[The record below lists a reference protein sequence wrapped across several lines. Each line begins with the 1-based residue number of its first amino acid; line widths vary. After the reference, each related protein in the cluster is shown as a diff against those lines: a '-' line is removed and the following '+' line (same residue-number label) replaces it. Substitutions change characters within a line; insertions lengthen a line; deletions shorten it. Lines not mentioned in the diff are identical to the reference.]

1 MLVKDIK
8 MSFFDFFTRNSKRK
22 ESVEKNPSTMQ
33 KLANRYLIEDNDR
46 YTPFGRP
53 MRNYKITDMTE
64 GKEFKLSIVYN
75 IFDWKDLPKEE
86 ARYHSLEDNHYKVFV
101 SVSSHDSEKN
111 LAFFSSELYQ
121 KDFDIKE
128 KINIHDV
135 DLALYNQLKE
145 ARKDSSNP
153 KRQEE
158 AYLVSTLLR
167 AAHDN
172 IWIAPLL
179 KHKNEPE
186 YAQKLEQMQVDVKEI
201 SKKVQKKIQ
210 AYKQKQK
217 EKQERKNGLFSLFPQ
232 KKQKQAKNR
241 MSPEQVQQKTSEYI
255 RYLMKKNFVDGI

>member
-1 MLVKDIK
+1 
-8 MSFFDFFTRNSKRK
+8 MSIFDFFKRK
-22 ESVEKNPSTMQ
+22 NKVVENEPQSTMVE
-33 KLANRYLIEDNDR
+33 LANRYLIEDSGD
-46 YTPFGRP
+46 YWVPFGRP
-53 MRNYKITDMTE
+53 ERNYKITDMND

-128 KINIHDV
+128 KIINIHDV